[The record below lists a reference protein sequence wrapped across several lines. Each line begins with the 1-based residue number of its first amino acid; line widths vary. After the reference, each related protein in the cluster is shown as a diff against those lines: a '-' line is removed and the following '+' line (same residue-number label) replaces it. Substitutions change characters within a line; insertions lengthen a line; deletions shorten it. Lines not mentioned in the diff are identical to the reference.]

1 MGLKGVERDLATV
14 MVRQQERESHSRKP
28 RAPNRQSDGPRR
40 LHDAER
46 RQDVRNHLR
55 DPLDRRHLSSRL
67 QLCQKYV
74 VKTTLEVRRKN
85 ATKESLYVADQE
97 DVDKEGAERRSR
109 LAVLY
114 CLLREEEIREC
125 VFEMRNYLDAQ
136 KEKNSAEEYAC
147 LLPAGPHPWRLSEE
161 DAIRFYDSCI
171 TSPVFEERNAVIRS
185 FFVLVVQNSLNPF
198 TLGTTIS
205 KLLIN
210 HATVQT
216 INYEDR
222 YSNLLI
228 ISEASPQKYRIVLNE
243 RSRSDLLA
251 FINRT
256 K

>member
-1 MGLKGVERDLATV
+1 MEVTTFPA
-14 MVRQQERESHSRKP
+14 
-28 RAPNRQSDGPRR
+28 R
-40 LHDAER
+40 L
-46 RQDVRNHLR
+46 
-55 DPLDRRHLSSRL
+55 
-67 QLCQKYV
+67 KYV